1 MICCFL
7 KARIMENNEV
17 EYKNF
22 RLLRLNQ
29 FINIYNHTKQQS
41 EVLKQFDSNREPTAK
56 CSNLLGSAPDFSDSI
71 MTESKLY
78 DT

>member
-1 MICCFL
+1 MD
-7 KARIMENNEV
+7 NNEV

-29 FINIYNHTKQQS
+29 FINVYNHTKQQS
-41 EVLKQFDSNREPTAK
+41 EVLKQFDSNREAVAK
-56 CSNLLGSAPDFSDSI
+56 CSMECTTNVSDSI